1 MQYNVQQLTNLF
13 GLKRREIM
21 RIMREAYFIQPYRH
35 VILLKLGKIPLIIAK
50 SQILIMASIIT
61 TQSEA
66 QELARYIQQ
75 FRQEIEHNIWE
86 LAIIEAVLQHEDK
99 IITQSFYSMVSTMS
113 KSKQNIYMLL
123 SSNVK

>member
-1 MQYNVQQLTNLF
+1 
-13 GLKRREIM
+13 M
-21 RIMREAYFIQPYRH
+21 RIMREAYFIQPYRN
-35 VILLKLGKIPLIIAK
+35 VILLKLGKIPLIITR

-61 TQSEA
+61 TQNEA
-66 QELARYIQQ
+66 QELAKYIQQ

-113 KSKQNIYMLL
+113 KSKQNIYTLL
-123 SSNVK
+123 SSNVKQLQNHCK